1 MFVEGLSFYKL
12 FNKIRETTFGY
23 YTLFFS
29 IRGCRSII
37 LKVGFIA
44 KIIKCTMGL
53 ILETTID
60 SVVSFIFLNYFNAMN
75 FKLLKEHLFITIFWV
90 VLGITLWL
98 NFQANDS
105 KYDALIQTIS
115 ILFFSI
121 ILTYFLTEKL
131 LPKALQKKK
140 MKQFLILSI
149 FFILTLSIL
158 NSLVFTYISVN
169 SKEPLSTQF
178 SDHIP
183 ILWKGF
189 YLSIPA
195 SLLIIGTA
203 CGIRFYQEHGKI
215 ERDHILLQQDHLE
228 NQLKLLQDQVNPHVM
243 FNILNHIH
251 ILLKKDTELASFLLL
266 KFSDIL
272 RYQLYECNKN
282 EVILENEIQYLK
294 DLIDVEK
301 LRWGNEIDVSTSFTI
316 MNKKAMIAPLL
327 LVPFIENAFKHV
339 SRVPDYKGFIKIN
352 CSENNNQIYLSIENT
367 YAKIPIQSKNIGG
380 IGLQNV
386 KKRLN
391 LIYPSAHELNITEN
405 GHLYKI
411 DLIINLTSK

>member
-1 MFVEGLSFYKL
+1 
-12 FNKIRETTFGY
+12 
-23 YTLFFS
+23 
-29 IRGCRSII
+29 
-37 LKVGFIA
+37 
-44 KIIKCTMGL
+44 
-53 ILETTID
+53 
-60 SVVSFIFLNYFNAMN
+60 MN
-75 FKLLKEHLFITIFWV
+75 FKFFKKHLFITIFWI

-105 KYDALIQTIS
+105 KYDALLQTIA
-115 ILFFSI
+115 ILFYSI
-121 ILTYFLTEKL
+121 ILTYYLTEKL

-149 FFILTLSIL
+149 FFILTLSIF
-158 NSLVFTYISVN
+158 NSFVFTYISVS
-169 SKEPLSTQF
+169 SKEPLPVHF

-282 EVILENEIQYLK
+282 EVVLENEIQYLK

-352 CSENNNQIYLSIENT
+352 FNENNNQIHLSIENT
-367 YAKIPIQSKNIGG
+367 YAKIPIQSKSVGG

-391 LIYPSAHELNITEN
+391 LIYPETYQLNITEN
-405 GHLYKI
+405 GQLYKVY
-411 DLIINLTSK
+411 LTINLSST